1 MKTRH
6 KIQIKCS
13 ICRENPTGQSS
24 REKNKKPCMCETPPG
39 FLFNFLV
46 TLKRNSQPLY
56 KITGQCFACIHLN
69 CNCRLHKIINQ
80 TGWTGGWRGKNKQTN
95 KKTHHRRCSIPVN
108 LRRGAAPLPPPCQ
121 NDNVALLQDLAAKC
135 NYCLLC
141 FPVTPPHLRNF
152 NFAAPAPAEWLRGPV
167 WLTGK

>member
-1 MKTRH
+1 METWH

-13 ICRENPTGQSS
+13 IHREKPTGQSK
-24 REKNKKPCMCETPPG
+24 KNPVCVKLLQVL
-39 FLFNFLV
+39 FLFFLV

-56 KITGQCFACIHLN
+56 TFTGQCFACIHLN
-69 CNCRLHKIINQ
+69 CNCRLHKIINE
-80 TGWTGGWRGKNKQTN
+80 TGGRVGGEGKTN
-95 KKTHHRRCSIPVN
+95 HHRRCSIPVN
-108 LRRGAAPLPPPCQ
+108 LRRGAAPLPQPYQ

-141 FPVTPPHLRNF
+141 FPVMPPHLRNF
-152 NFAAPAPAEWLRGPV
+152 NFTAPAPAEWLRGPV